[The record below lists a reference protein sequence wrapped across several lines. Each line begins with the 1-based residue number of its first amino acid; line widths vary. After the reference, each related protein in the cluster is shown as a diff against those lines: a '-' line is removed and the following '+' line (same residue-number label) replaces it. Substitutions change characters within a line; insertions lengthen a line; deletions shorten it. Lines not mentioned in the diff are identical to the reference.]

1 MDSEKIKLLSAEIDA
16 PLSVAQSLL
25 EKHNGSVEACIRDYY
40 NSNIAEIPPAT
51 GSDFVSA
58 KENHEINLFDKANS
72 TQNSN
77 AKPLII
83 STREKPPQKNAI
95 GFILWPEDEDGAAYT
110 TEKCN
115 DAFIPTADFDYVI
128 QAFKSV
134 FPLKNAW
141 NDGVELS
148 FDVTGNNYFDK
159 DTCKRI
165 IDKIRQVETN
175 DIKVQNFKN
184 ELIAWLNDKL
194 SYADYIVV
202 YGNL

>member
-1 MDSEKIKLLSAEIDA
+1 M
-16 PLSVAQSLL
+16 
-25 EKHNGSVEACIRDYY
+25 H
-40 NSNIAEIPPAT
+40 
-51 GSDFVSA
+51 
-58 KENHEINLFDKANS
+58 
-72 TQNSN
+72 
-77 AKPLII
+77 
-83 STREKPPQKNAI
+83 
-95 GFILWPEDEDGAAYT
+95 
-110 TEKCN
+110 
-115 DAFIPTADFDYVI
+115 AFQMADFDYVI
-128 QAFKSV
+128 HAFKSV